1 MYEYSP
7 LHLRLGE
14 MVSNVTLEL
23 LHEERGAF
31 ATTAFMANGV
41 FNLNFVEDGTIL
53 QGDGDSVANGAL
65 LGIVIVDAEAF
76 VFNACDLGA
85 QFVDTRIRSFRVGA
99 IQELVNLGTLQKASK
114 HVLRFSGKFAEDQR
128 ISDHVVDVM
137 AKDSPISE

>member
-1 MYEYSP
+1 
-7 LHLRLGE
+7 

-53 QGDGDSVANGAL
+53 QSDSDSVANGTL

-76 VFNACDLGA
+76 VFNTCDLGA
-85 QFVDTRIRSFRVGA
+85 QFVDTRIRILCVGT
-99 IQELVNLGTLQKASK
+99 IELSVNSGMLRKATK
-114 HVLRFSGKFAEDQR
+114 NVLRLSGKLAVDQR
-128 ISDHVVDVM
+128 VSDHVVDVM

>member
-7 LHLRLGE
+7 LHLRFGE

-53 QGDGDSVANGAL
+53 QSDGDSVANGAL

-76 VFNACDLGA
+76 VFNTCDLGA
-85 QFVDTRIRSFRVGA
+85 QFVDAWVGGRFVRA
-99 IQELVNLGTLQKASK
+99 IEDVALG
-114 HVLRFSGKFAEDQR
+114 
-128 ISDHVVDVM
+128 
-137 AKDSPISE
+137 